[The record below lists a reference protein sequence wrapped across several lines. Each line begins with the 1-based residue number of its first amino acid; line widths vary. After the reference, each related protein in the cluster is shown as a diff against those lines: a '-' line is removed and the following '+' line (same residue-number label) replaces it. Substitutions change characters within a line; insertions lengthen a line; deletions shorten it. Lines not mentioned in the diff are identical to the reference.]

1 MSMPMRVLIVDDEIS
16 IRHSL
21 SEFLSDYDLDVT
33 SVESAE
39 EALKLLPRES
49 FEVAIVD
56 IRLPRMSGETFI
68 LKAHEKA
75 PDMRFLIHTGSVDY
89 RISNEL
95 ERIGVN
101 ATHVHIKPLPDL
113 DKIFEAIEDLM
124 NRK

>member
-1 MSMPMRVLIVDDEIS
+1 MSLPTRVLIVDDEIS

-39 EALKLLPRES
+39 EALKLLPGES

-56 IRLPRMSGETFI
+56 IRLPRMSGEAFI
-68 LKAHEKA
+68 LQAHEIS
-75 PDMRFLIHTGSVDY
+75 PQIRFLIHTGSVDY
-89 RISNEL
+89 RISNDL

-101 ATHVHIKPLPDL
+101 AKHVHIKPLPDL
-113 DKIFEAIEDLM
+113 DKIFEAIEELM
-124 NRK
+124 HLD

>member
-39 EALKLLPRES
+39 EALKLLPGEF

-56 IRLPRMSGETFI
+56 IRLPRMSGEMFI

-75 PDMRFLIHTGSVDY
+75 PDLRFLIHTGSVDY
-89 RISNEL
+89 RISNDL
-95 ERIGVN
+95 EKIGIN
-101 ATHVHIKPLPDL
+101 EKHVHIKPLPDL

-124 NRK
+124 KLE